1 VTGIERARIL
11 AVDDDAG
18 MRRTMERVLSSLYE
32 VKVAASSTEALDELD
47 ASAAPFDVAIIDIQ
61 LGGDGDGYSLCQRVK
76 EKSPETEVIFMTGSI
91 SQSDEKLY
99 RSLEEGAF
107 YFLFKPFERRVLR
120 ALLDRCVR
128 LQRERR
134 EKERYAGELADD
146 LDRARMFQQSLLPRR
161 PLEAAGFHLDGRF
174 LPCDVLGGDFYFTIA
189 EREGRV
195 ALGVC
200 DIVGHG
206 VSAAMYAGMLRSS
219 LDAARRVDPMPS
231 RLVEELMR
239 GIDFLEAPRLATLFY
254 GLLTPDGTLRY
265 FSAGHPP
272 ALWQKRAGGTEW
284 LGSTGV
290 LLTSSLQGFP
300 RGTRDVRLAPGDRI
314 LVPTDGVFEARSP
327 DDREWGLEGLA
338 LAFESCRGL
347 APGPALDRVL
357 ELHREHCG
365 GRPVVDDATLLL
377 VERAAGSP

>member
-1 VTGIERARIL
+1 VTAGDRARIL
-11 AVDDDAG
+11 AVDDDPG
-18 MRRTMERVLSSLYE
+18 MRRTIERVLASLYD
-32 VKVAASSTEALDELD
+32 VTVAASTKEALDRLR
-47 ASAAPFDVAIIDIQ
+47 APGAAFDVAIIDIQ
-61 LGGDGDGYSLCQRVK
+61 LGGDGDGYALCQSVK
-76 EKSPETEVIFMTGSI
+76 EASPETEVILITGSI
-91 SQSDEKLY
+91 SQADEKLY

-146 LDRARMFQQSLLPRR
+146 LERARLFQQSLLPRR
-161 PLEAAGFHLDGRF
+161 PLTSARHRLEGRF

-189 EREGRV
+189 EREGSV
-195 ALGVC
+195 AFGVC

-219 LDAARRVDPMPS
+219 IDAARRVDPLPS

-254 GLLTPDGTLRY
+254 GLLAPDGTLRY

-272 ALWQKRAGGTEW
+272 ALWQKRSGGAER
-284 LGSTGV
+284 LESTGV
-290 LLTSSLQGFP
+290 LLTTSLQGFP
-300 RGTRDVRLAPGDRI
+300 MKTREVRLAHGDRL
-314 LVPTDGVFEARSP
+314 LVTTDGVFEARSP
-327 DDREWGLEGLA
+327 DDREWGIEGLA
-338 LAFESCRGL
+338 SAFESCRDL
-347 APGPALDRVL
+347 AAAASLDRVL
-357 ELHREHCG
+357 FLHREHCA

-377 VERAAGSP
+377 VERT